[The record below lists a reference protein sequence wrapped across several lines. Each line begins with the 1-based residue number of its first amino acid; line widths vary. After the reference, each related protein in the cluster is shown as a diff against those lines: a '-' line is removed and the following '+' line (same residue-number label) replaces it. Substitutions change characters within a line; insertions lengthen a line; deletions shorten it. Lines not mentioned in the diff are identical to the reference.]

1 MGETKE
7 AGMSFTDLDK
17 LKAAAIVNIFETGRP
32 FGNYS
37 SIAVLDDGAGISYGI
52 SQFTHRSGALYAV
65 VARYLFLGGTI
76 GRAILRSRLG
86 LLGSADVRSISAASS
101 DVELKNALKAAGSTP
116 EMRAAQWAVAAQR
129 FMMPALNACSGSG
142 FIFPL
147 SLAVI
152 YDSIIHGSWEKIR
165 DRVRMP
171 DAGRHSSTFE
181 KVWITA
187 YVGERHR
194 WLRSI
199 PRLRTTSY
207 RTAFFLAQAA
217 AGNWQLALPLNV
229 HGRLLRSADISEFA
243 ISSHFS
249 TARHTPKN
257 PGSSFSPPF
266 TSDTGGM
273 DASPADTAGP
283 SRPNSRISRTWEKLK
298 EAFSR
303 YDRVETVLHSMVR
316 RTDSARSLWT
326 TILGTAWQAFWAVAA
341 FLIGLPRE
349 AWLVA
354 AIAAGVLTTIY
365 LYRQFVLGRIR
376 ELYGHSFLPPS
387 SERRQDPAI
396 EI

>member
-1 MGETKE
+1 
-7 AGMSFTDLDK
+7 MSFTELDK

-32 FGNYS
+32 FGNYAA
-37 SIAVLDDGAGISYGI
+37 IAVLNDGAGISYGI
-52 SQFTHRSGALYAV
+52 SQFTHRSGALHAV
-65 VARYLFLGGTI
+65 VAEYLSLGGTT
-76 GRAILRSRLG
+76 GRAVLRSRLD
-86 LLGSADVRSISAASS
+86 LLGSADVRSVSVASS
-101 DVELKNALKAAGSTP
+101 DVALKNALKAAGSTS

-129 FMMPALNACSGSG
+129 FLMPALNACSGSG
-142 FIFPL
+142 FLFPL

-165 DRVRMP
+165 DRVRIP
-171 DAGRHSSTFE
+171 DARRRSPTFE
-181 KVWITA
+181 KVWITE

-217 AGNWQLALPLNV
+217 AGNWHLALPLNV
-229 HGRLLRSADISEFA
+229 HGRMLRSADISEFA
-243 ISSHFS
+243 NGNPLS
-249 TARHTPKN
+249 TARHSPRN
-257 PGSSFSPPF
+257 PGSSFSPPY
-266 TSDTGGM
+266 TSDTGGTA
-273 DASPADTAGP
+273 ASPADTAGP
-283 SRPNSRISRTWEKLK
+283 SKPNARIFRSWEKLK

-326 TILGTAWQAFWAVAA
+326 TILGTAWQAFWAIAA
-341 FLIGLPRE
+341 FFIGLPRE

-376 ELYGHSFLPPS
+376 EFYGHSYHAPS
-387 SERRQDPAI
+387 AERRQDSAN
-396 EI
+396 EL